1 MAVYYSHGRL
11 INFQMDNSS
20 GVLKDLSTYVMEVNG
35 IPPEV
40 DLGDVTTAGSTG
52 HRFYPGL
59 EKGTITVKFRY
70 ADGTDTPVDVIG
82 TRASWQTD
90 ATMLR
95 SFVFGPRGSTSG
107 YPKYTGELMIK
118 SCPMDAKATDPL
130 VMTMTA
136 ELDNGVS
143 EGTYPV

>member
-1 MAVYYSHGRL
+1 MANYSHGRL
-11 INFQMDNSS
+11 IHFELD
-20 GVLKDLSTYVMEVNG
+20 GTGATPVDLSTYVMEVSG

-59 EKGTITVKFRY
+59 QKATITVKFRY
-70 ADGTDTPVDVIG
+70 ADGSGSPMDTIG
-82 TRASWQTD
+82 TRAQWKTG
-90 ATMLR
+90 TR
-95 SFVFGPRGSTSG
+95 SFIFGPRGSTSG
-107 YPKYTGELMIK
+107 YPKYTGELWIK

-136 ELDNGVS
+136 EMDDGVTETTFS
-143 EGTYPV
+143 A